1 MSIALANHNDD
12 IRRLLEKGYA
22 LADAGGYLIVRDIP
36 YLDAQGALQWAAFV
50 TKLVP
55 VDKHRLRQHN
65 HQVSFT
71 GEPPHGTDGKLIPN
85 LGEQVGGFS
94 VGREDV
100 VIKRTFSNKPK
111 GGGRDSFAD
120 FYEKIE
126 HYTTVISG
134 PAMAR
139 YGVTPYTFRIDETD
153 APPSVF
159 KYRDSLTSRAEI
171 GDLAARL
178 KDDVVAVIGL
188 GGTGAYILDFLV
200 KSPIKAIKGYDGDDY
215 YVHNAFRS
223 PGELQDID
231 LGRPKAEIF
240 QRRYEGFRHGLTTKV
255 TFIDEASAAELEGV
269 TFAFICVDKGTAR
282 AGVFNL
288 LIGLGIPFV
297 DVGLGLD
304 RTQGALNGTVRST
317 YYSPEIAAQ
326 LRAKGLA
333 EEVDKPDDAYRQNVQ
348 IAELNAINA
357 CFAIIRYKQI
367 RGVYVDDGAPNHL
380 LMDLGKLKTFG
391 AGVG

>member
-1 MSIALANHNDD
+1 VSIALANHNDD

-36 YLDAQGALQWAAFV
+36 HLDARGDLQWAAFV
-50 TKLVP
+50 AKLVP
-55 VDKHRLRQHN
+55 VDKLRVRQHN

-71 GEPPHGTDGKLIPN
+71 GGTPYGTDGKPIPN
-85 LGEQVGGFS
+85 LGEQVGSFS
-94 VGREDV
+94 VGRDDV
-100 VIKRTFSNKPK
+100 VVQRTFSNKPTD
-111 GGGRDSFAD
+111 GGRNGFAD
-120 FYEKIE
+120 FFEKIE
-126 HYTTVISG
+126 HYTTVIAG
-134 PAMAR
+134 PAIAR
-139 YGVTPYTFRIDETD
+139 HKVSPYTFRLDEVG

-188 GGTGAYILDFLV
+188 GGTGGYVLDFLV
-200 KSPIKAIKGYDGDDY
+200 KSPVKAIRAYDGDDY

-223 PGELQDID
+223 PGELLDID
-231 LGRPKAEIF
+231 LGRPKAEVY
-240 QRRYEGFRHGLTTKV
+240 QRRYESFREGLTTKV
-255 TFIDEASAAELEGV
+255 TYIDETSAAELAGV
-269 TFAFICVDKGTAR
+269 TFAFVCVDKGTAR
-282 AGVFNL
+282 ERIFDL
-288 LIGLGIPFV
+288 LIGLGIPFI

-304 RTQGALNGTVRST
+304 RNQGALNGTVRAT
-317 YYSPEIAAQ
+317 YYPPEAAAQ

-357 CFAIIRYKQI
+357 CFAVIRYKQA
-367 RGVYVDDGAPNHL
+367 RGVYVDDGSPHNL

-391 AGVG
+391 SGLT